1 MDDQTKVNG
10 GQVNGSAEGVV
21 ESIAEF
27 SNDVASLAELQLKL
41 ATQDFKEATARALL
55 PLSLFG
61 VGLVVLLGSVPVA
74 IGGIALLVAQL
85 FSISIGWALFLTALV
100 MMILNGALVVFAGRR
115 LMASLA
121 SFRRSRE
128 ELIRN
133 INWIRTVLVYSG
145 RSVPRRRW

>member
-21 ESIAEF
+21 GSIAEF
-27 SNDVASLAELQLKL
+27 SNDVATLAELQLKL
-41 ATQDFKEATARALL
+41 VAEDFKEVQAKALL
-55 PLSLFG
+55 PLSLFL

-74 IGGIALLVAQL
+74 VGGIALLVAQAL
-85 FSISIGWALFLTALV
+85 SISIGWALLVTALV
-100 MMILNGALVVFAGRR
+100 IMILTGLLAIFAGRR
-115 LMASLA
+115 LVASFA

-128 ELIRN
+128 ELVRN

-145 RSVPRRRW
+145 RAVPRRRW